1 VGEEAVAVALYCFL
15 KYPESFD
22 KCVLRAA
29 NTNGDSD
36 SIACIAGAIS
46 GAYLGFEAIPKHWV
60 QRIQNKDYLIDLGI
74 RLVKTREVL

>member
-1 VGEEAVAVALYCFL
+1 VALALYCFL
-15 KYPESFD
+15 RYPDSYE

-46 GAYLGFEAIPKHWV
+46 GAYLGVKAIPKDWIE
-60 QRIQNKDYLIDLGI
+60 RIENKDYLIDLGI
-74 RLVKTREVL
+74 RLAEARRRL